1 MALYIGTNSAS
12 LSAQRSLI
20 TSQSNLQTSFERLS
34 SGSRINSAADDAAGM
49 AIASRLQAQA
59 SGLEVAQRNAANGI
73 SLVETADAALGTM
86 VDLLTRA
93 RDLTLQYSDGTL
105 SASDK
110 SAIEAEVYDIGV
122 ELERI
127 RTKTTFA
134 GVDLLNGLQT
144 NPGGT
149 IDEIGLGGTG
159 ATGVAI
165 GVDASGTQVAV
176 ALETAFDNLRFGVE
190 VTRASSQSD
199 GAISDIEYGAN
210 YISLTAQGQYATDD
224 DFVGL
229 DQWGGDVSY
238 TSAGTFTTG
247 AGVTT
252 VADLDALIS
261 TVNSQRAQFGA
272 LANTFQSAIE
282 NLAAMEQGVTSAAG
296 RIMDADFARESAEL
310 AKNQIL
316 QQAGTSVLAQA
327 NQSTQSVLSL
337 LQ

>member
-1 MALYIGTNSAS
+1 MALTIGTNTAS
-12 LSAQRSLI
+12 LSAQRSLLS
-20 TSQSNLQTSFERLS
+20 SQSNLQTSFERLS

-93 RDLTLQYSDGTL
+93 RDLKLQYSDGTL
-105 SASDK
+105 SANDK
-110 SAIEAEVYDIGV
+110 TAIEAEVYDIGV

-134 GVDLLNGLQT
+134 GVDLLNGIQT

-159 ATGVAI
+159 TSGVSL
-165 GVDASGTQVAV
+165 GVDASGTKIAV
-176 ALETAFDNLRFGVE
+176 ALVSAFDSLRFGVE
-190 VTRASSQSD
+190 VTRGSSQSD
-199 GAISDIEYGAN
+199 GAISDVEYGAN
-210 YISLTAQGQYATDD
+210 YISLTAQGEFATDD
-224 DFVGL
+224 DYAGL
-229 DQWGGDVSY
+229 DQWGQDASY
-238 TSAGTFTTG
+238 TAAGTFTTG

-252 VADLDALIS
+252 IGDLDTLIS
-261 TVNSQRAQFGA
+261 TVNAQRAEFGA

-282 NLAAMEQGVTSAAG
+282 NLAAMEQGVTAAAG
-296 RIMDADFARESAEL
+296 RIMDTDFARESAEL

-316 QQAGTSVLAQA
+316 QQAGTSILAQA